1 MEIPIDMDAQSYNRN
16 PLSANNDFSDDSRHL
31 VINCAGCCVLPQAF
45 CTYSPH
51 GRNDYYLMYLYAGQ
65 LALSSGARDNGG
77 ALTLNAGQL
86 FVFPPHTAFRYENGG
101 NGEIRY
107 LYVHFT
113 GYGAAG
119 LLADCAIPVGA
130 VCSVG
135 FPSDAEEKYRALFR
149 LFILRG
155 PCFDTAAA
163 ARFMDICVMF
173 GRALAKESAKPSG
186 HDRDTAPE
194 RGKSSARRIYTSLSY
209 LHENLS
215 KPLEIG
221 TLAAMEHLGV
231 SRYRMLFREVTGMS
245 PVAYITGLRVRRAAE
260 LLSQTNLPMA
270 DIALSVGYEDPLYFS
285 RVFRAGMHM
294 SPAAYRK
301 QSLEKEAETKNES

>member
-77 ALTLNAGQL
+77 TLTLNAGQL

-186 HDRDTAPE
+186 PDRA
-194 RGKSSARRIYTSLSY
+194 GKILRKTHLYIAVLSARKSVKTARNRNTCGDGASGGEPLPYAVPRGDGDVARCVYHGSACAPCGGAAFPDESADGGYRTFGRI
-209 LHENLS
+209 
-215 KPLEIG
+215 
-221 TLAAMEHLGV
+221 
-231 SRYRMLFREVTGMS
+231 
-245 PVAYITGLRVRRAAE
+245 
-260 LLSQTNLPMA
+260 
-270 DIALSVGYEDPLYFS
+270 
-285 RVFRAGMHM
+285 
-294 SPAAYRK
+294 
-301 QSLEKEAETKNES
+301 